1 MERADVSQRPGT
13 PSLLRAMNDRSALE
27 LLLAAGPLT
36 RVDLGRMTGLSKV
49 TASQLLGRLQER
61 NLVEVVGTRSAGRGP
76 NAELYAV
83 RPGCSYSIGIEL
95 NPDVAEAA
103 VADVTGAVIGSV
115 TAPVAAEVTAA
126 GGADSRRLV
135 HDMALA
141 AAADAGLTLADVDD
155 VVLGLPGVVDPSTG
169 DIELS
174 FDLPGWHRGMRDLLA
189 ADLGCAVSFEN
200 DVNLAAVAERAEGAG
215 RDVDDMV
222 LLWIGRGVG
231 LAVVLSGHLHRGAT
245 GAAGEIGYL
254 PMPGVPSPASVE
266 RPASGA
272 FQALV
277 GAGAVDEL
285 AAEYGIVGDGAAA
298 SVRAALAGG
307 GAAADGFLLA
317 FSHRLALGVASVCT
331 VVDPALVVVA
341 GEVGA
346 AGGDR
351 LCDLVGDD
359 VRRIAPVNPRVVPT
373 TVPGAPVLRGAVL
386 TAVEHARQTL
396 FASTE

>member
-1 MERADVSQRPGT
+1 
-13 PSLLRAMNDRSALE
+13 MNDRSALE

-49 TASQLLGRLQER
+49 TASQLLSRLQER
-61 NLVEVVGTRSAGRGP
+61 DLVEVVGTRSAGRGP

-83 RPGCSYSIGIEL
+83 RPGCSYSVGIEL
-95 NPDVAEAA
+95 NPDLAKVA
-103 VADVTGAVIGSV
+103 VADVTGAVIGSATV
-115 TAPVAAEVTAA
+115 PVAAGVPAD
-126 GGADSRRLV
+126 GGPDSRRLI

-141 AAADAGLTLADVDD
+141 AADDAGIALADVDD
-155 VVLGLPGVVDPSTG
+155 LVIGMPGVVDPATG

-174 FDLPGWHRGMRDLLA
+174 FDLPGWHRGLRDRLA
-189 ADLGCAVSFEN
+189 SDLGCDVTFEN

-222 LLWIGRGVG
+222 LLWVDRGVG

-266 RPASGA
+266 RPAKGA

-285 AAEYGIVGDGAAA
+285 AAEHGVLADGAAA
-298 SVRAALAGG
+298 AVRAALAGG
-307 GAAADGFLLA
+307 GAAAEAFLQA
-317 FSHRLALGVASVCT
+317 FAHRLALGVASVCT
-331 VVDPALVVVA
+331 VVDPALVVIA
-341 GEVGA
+341 GEIGA
-346 AGGDR
+346 AGGER
-351 LCDLVGDD
+351 LCEMVGDD

-373 TVPGAPVLRGAVL
+373 TVPEAPVLRGAVL
-386 TAVEHARQTL
+386 TAVDHAREVL
-396 FASTE
+396 FRSTE

>member
-1 MERADVSQRPGT
+1 
-13 PSLLRAMNDRSALE
+13 
-27 LLLAAGPLT
+27 
-36 RVDLGRMTGLSKV
+36 
-49 TASQLLGRLQER
+49 
-61 NLVEVVGTRSAGRGP
+61 
-76 NAELYAV
+76 
-83 RPGCSYSIGIEL
+83 
-95 NPDVAEAA
+95 
-103 VADVTGAVIGSV
+103 
-115 TAPVAAEVTAA
+115 
-126 GGADSRRLV
+126 
-135 HDMALA
+135 
-141 AAADAGLTLADVDD
+141 
-155 VVLGLPGVVDPSTG
+155 
-169 DIELS
+169 
-174 FDLPGWHRGMRDLLA
+174 MRDLLA

-285 AAEYGIVGDGAAA
+285 AAEYGIVADGAAA
-298 SVRAALAGG
+298 AVRAALAGG

-341 GEVGA
+341 GEVGRRVGTACATSSATTSA
-346 AGGDR
+346 ASPPSTR
-351 LCDLVGDD
+351 VSS
-359 VRRIAPVNPRVVPT
+359 RPRSPAPPSCA
-373 TVPGAPVLRGAVL
+373 APSSPPSS
-386 TAVEHARQTL
+386 TL
-396 FASTE
+396 G